1 MMLPVE
7 AVVPP
12 EKDLR
17 GSLINASKICWAFMP
32 LEDEEPP
39 LEEDMS
45 EARSSV
51 TSEMPEGLESSSMPA
66 STLADGALGGR
77 EGIRCAVRRLCDAP

>member
-66 STLADGALGGR
+66 STLAD
-77 EGIRCAVRRLCDAP
+77 RRIVSARSLAST

>member
-1 MMLPVE
+1 MPPVE

-17 GSLINASKICWAFMP
+17 GSLISASKICWAFMP
-32 LEDEEPP
+32 PEDEKPP

-45 EARSSV
+45 EDRSSV
-51 TSEMPEGLESSSMPA
+51 ASAVPEGLESSSMPA
-66 STLADGALGGR
+66 STLA
-77 EGIRCAVRRLCDAP
+77 ERRVVSARSLAST